1 MSQADDIN
9 PPPMC
14 FIAGALGFIAE
25 SIRLMP
31 ISQLLLSSE
40 ISKKSPI
47 HDRYRQKLTQIN
59 LFASP

>member
-1 MSQADDIN
+1 
-9 PPPMC
+9 MC
-14 FIAGALGFIAE
+14 FIAGALAFIAE

-31 ISQLLLSSE
+31 ISQLLPSSE

-47 HDRYRQKLTQIN
+47 HDRYQQKLTQIN